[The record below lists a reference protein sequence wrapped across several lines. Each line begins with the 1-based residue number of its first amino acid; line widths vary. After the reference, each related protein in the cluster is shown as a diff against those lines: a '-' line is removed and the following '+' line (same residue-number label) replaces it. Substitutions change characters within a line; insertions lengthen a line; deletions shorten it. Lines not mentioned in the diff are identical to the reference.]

1 MQLLVFAWFGLNVKT
16 TFSIFARMMTKLNVV
31 SVWQISFSLSRST
44 SALALLAASIAK
56 KKRRGGL
63 SSQQKYVDTLV
74 FTAFESA
81 GVALDC
87 RGVSAGGLK
96 STVD

>member
-1 MQLLVFAWFGLNVKT
+1 MQLLVFAWFGLNAKT
-16 TFSIFARMMTKLNVV
+16 TISILARMMTKLNIV
-31 SVWQISFSLSRST
+31 SVWQISFSLSLST
-44 SALALLAASIAK
+44 SALALLAASVAK
-56 KKRRGGL
+56 KKGGGL

-87 RGVSAGGLK
+87 CGVSAGGLK

>member
-16 TFSIFARMMTKLNVV
+16 TFSILARMMTKLNMV

-56 KKRRGGL
+56 KKGGGDSPL
-63 SSQQKYVDTLV
+63 NKNMLTRLFSPHLNQQ
-74 FTAFESA
+74 
-81 GVALDC
+81 G
-87 RGVSAGGLK
+87 
-96 STVD
+96 

>member
-16 TFSIFARMMTKLNVV
+16 TFSILARMMSKLNMV

-56 KKRRGGL
+56 KKAGGL